1 MSALDHLPMP
11 PVLQPLVASAAA
23 AGKPLLIAHA
33 KDLSEDDLALIRS
46 FGRSLEWDDHLVNL
60 PFSSH
65 AVEYLIVDLRKKAA
79 RVELGKQDLSSFE
92 VACYVPW
99 IQKDEAFVKQLD
111 ANPITSFP
119 KKCVSK
125 ADFDARLMGEKIASP
140 SVWKSLFRLAL
151 GCLIKQ

>member
-11 PVLQPLVASAAA
+11 PVLQPLVAAAA
-23 AGKPLLIAHA
+23 VAGKPLLIAHA